1 MLRDLRYAL
10 RTLGKKPGFT
20 LIAVVT
26 LSLGIGANTAIF
38 SLAEAV
44 LWKSLPFRDPIAALR
59 LRVIHGALSAQVA
72 GITLDTRASEAHTSI
87 DI

>member
-44 LWKSLPFRDPIAALR
+44 LLEIPSIPGSHRGPAATSNSR
-59 LRVIHGALSAQVA
+59 
-72 GITLDTRASEAHTSI
+72 RAERSGCGNHA
-87 DI
+87 